1 MNTIRNDSFA
11 ASLRGLLCAGVAMAI
26 TASFSWT
33 FTSST
38 TGLNWMGSDN
48 VQTATATVA
57 AISRERARVA

>member
-1 MNTIRNDSFA
+1 MNKFCNDGFS

-38 TGLNWMGSDN
+38 TGLNWIGSGALQS
-48 VQTATATVA
+48 VTVA
-57 AISRERARVA
+57 AISRENARAV

>member
-1 MNTIRNDSFA
+1 MNTICNDSFT

-38 TGLNWMGSDN
+38 TGLNWMGSSTL
-48 VQTATATVA
+48 QAPTATVA
-57 AISRERARVA
+57 AISRDRARVA

>member
-1 MNTIRNDSFA
+1 MNTICSDSFT

-26 TASFSWT
+26 TASFTWT

-38 TGLNWMGSDN
+38 TGLNWMGSSTL
-48 VQTATATVA
+48 QAPTATVA

>member
-1 MNTIRNDSFA
+1 MNRICNDSFT

-38 TGLNWMGSDN
+38 AGLNWMGSST
-48 VQTATATVA
+48 VQPVMTA
-57 AISRERARVA
+57 AISRDRARVA

>member
-1 MNTIRNDSFA
+1 MNTICNDSFT

-38 TGLNWMGSDN
+38 AGLNWMGSST
-48 VQTATATVA
+48 VQPVMTA
-57 AISRERARVA
+57 AISRDCARVA

>member
-1 MNTIRNDSFA
+1 MNTICNDSFT

-38 TGLNWMGSDN
+38 AGLNWMGSST
-48 VQTATATVA
+48 VQPVMTA
-57 AISRERARVA
+57 AISRDRARVA

>member
-1 MNTIRNDSFA
+1 MNTICNDSFT

-38 TGLNWMGSDN
+38 AGLNWMGSST
-48 VQTATATVA
+48 VQPVMTA
-57 AISRERARVA
+57 AISRDRARAA

>member
-1 MNTIRNDSFA
+1 MNTICNDSFT

-38 TGLNWMGSDN
+38 TGLNWMGSSTL
-48 VQTATATVA
+48 QAPTATVA
-57 AISRERARVA
+57 GISRERARVA

>member
-1 MNTIRNDSFA
+1 MNTICNDSFT

-38 TGLNWMGSDN
+38 AGLNWMGSST
-48 VQTATATVA
+48 VQPVMTA
-57 AISRERARVA
+57 AISRDRAHVA

>member
-1 MNTIRNDSFA
+1 MNTICNDSFT

-38 TGLNWMGSDN
+38 AGLNWMGSST
-48 VQTATATVA
+48 VQPVMTA
-57 AISRERARVA
+57 AISCDRACVA

>member
-1 MNTIRNDSFA
+1 MNTICNDSVT

-38 TGLNWMGSDN
+38 AGLNWMGSST
-48 VQTATATVA
+48 VQPVMTA
-57 AISRERARVA
+57 AISRDRARVA

>member
-1 MNTIRNDSFA
+1 MNTICNDSFT

-38 TGLNWMGSDN
+38 AGLNWMGSST
-48 VQTATATVA
+48 VQPVMTA
-57 AISRERARVA
+57 AISRDRACVA